1 MQELKLGVYEK
12 KGGGCGWGKRGGVR
26 GKRVQSLLPL
36 LFFQKNPNRSQSF
49 FPSHGS
55 LFFSTPPQLQ
65 PLSPFASVSASPHH
79 HNTEQLARRRQR
91 RSSPTGDTSLSSF
104 FLQRARDRWDLRSPA
119 VAHRAALATRASP
132 STSEATPSL
141 LLSREIDA
149 RARSRRHVYAPQ
161 ELPHPWPLHRAPA
174 VGNITGDIL
183 FLGASSSRTRER
195 SAFAFSSHIVLN
207 RLCVIS
213 KVAAVGASFV

>member
-1 MQELKLGVYEK
+1 MVEVKEGVCVV
-12 KGGGCGWGKRGGVR
+12 KGFKACC
-26 GKRVQSLLPL
+26 PF

-104 FLQRARDRWDLRSPA
+104 FSN
-119 VAHRAALATRASP
+119 AHEIGEISGAP
-132 STSEATPSL
+132 PSL
-141 LLSREIDA
+141 T
-149 RARSRRHVYAPQ
+149 AP
-161 ELPHPWPLHRAPA
+161 L
-174 VGNITGDIL
+174 
-183 FLGASSSRTRER
+183 
-195 SAFAFSSHIVLN
+195 
-207 RLCVIS
+207 
-213 KVAAVGASFV
+213 